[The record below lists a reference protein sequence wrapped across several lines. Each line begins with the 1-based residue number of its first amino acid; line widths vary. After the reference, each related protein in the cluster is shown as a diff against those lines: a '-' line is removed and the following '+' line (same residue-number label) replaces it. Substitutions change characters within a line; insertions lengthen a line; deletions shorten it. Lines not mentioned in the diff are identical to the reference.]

1 MSRKLDIHILYSTE
15 WSVLALECVQEHRN
29 LSVLSAPVGLHVVQ
43 FYLRHPGNRI
53 RTITTSERNRH
64 AIRSR
69 EGPAG

>member
-1 MSRKLDIHILYSTE
+1 MYSTE
-15 WSVLALECVQEHRN
+15 RSVYALECVQEHRN
-29 LSVLSAPVGLHVVQ
+29 LSALSSSVGPHVVQ